1 MAGTFARLE
10 TNLRRAACV
19 LLVEIIGG
27 LLLFFLLPL
36 FGVERDWIVLFI
48 WTINLPAA
56 WFLARAAK
64 QQGRNPWLHGLT
76 SIPPLLALLNFLAM
90 SAGSRSYGNKA

>member
-1 MAGTFARLE
+1 MGRTFANLE
-10 TNLRRAACV
+10 ANLRRAACI
-19 LLVEIIGG
+19 LLLEIIGG

-56 WFLARAAK
+56 WFLALAAR
-64 QQGRNPWLHGLT
+64 QQGRNPWFHGFASL
-76 SIPPLLALLNFLAM
+76 PPLAALLNLLFLWA
-90 SAGSRSYGNKA
+90 ASRMQGNAA

>member
-1 MAGTFARLE
+1 MTGILANLE
-10 TNLRRAACV
+10 TNLRKAACI

-48 WTINLPAA
+48 WTVNLPAA
-56 WFLARAAK
+56 WFLALAAR
-64 QQGRNPWLHGLT
+64 QQGRNPWFYGFGSL
-76 SIPPLLALLNFLAM
+76 PPLLALFNFLTL
-90 SAGSRSYGNKA
+90 SAASRMQGNAA